1 MLFEGFNDHKN
12 LVNAHA
18 FLSPSGYHWINY
30 DPEKL
35 ERTFLKS
42 QAVQRGTELHA
53 LACNCIR
60 LGVGLPE
67 VDQTLNLY
75 VNDAIS
81 LGMTPEQVLFYSK
94 NCFGTADTISFDPQ
108 HGFLRIHD
116 LKTGETPASMHQLEI
131 YYALFC
137 LEYGFSPIDISG
149 VLRIYQN
156 NEVLFCEPDPSV
168 EKNIMEKIVDFD
180 RRIELL
186 RKGDMNVH

>member
-1 MLFEGFNDHKN
+1 MLFEGFNNHKN

-30 DPEKL
+30 DLEKL

-53 LACNCIR
+53 LACNCIK
-60 LGVGLPE
+60 LGVRLPE
-67 VDQTLNLY
+67 ANETLNLY
-75 VNDAIS
+75 VNDGIDFR
-81 LGMTPEQVLFYSK
+81 MIPEQVLYFSP

-108 HGFLRIHD
+108 KGFLRIHD

-137 LEYGFSPIDISG
+137 LEYGFRPIDISG
-149 VLRIYQN
+149 EMRIYQN
-156 NEVLFCEPDPSV
+156 NEVLFCEPDPAN
-168 EKNIMEKIVDFD
+168 EEEIMGKIVEFD
-180 RRIELL
+180 RRIEELK
-186 RKGDMNVH
+186 KGTT